1 MKKLFVVIFF
11 CSFSFFLFCASHEV
25 LKGETLYSISR
36 KHGIS
41 VAELCSANNMTEKD
55 TLKVG
60 QKLTIPGKTV
70 VKTAIYTV
78 AKGDTFYSIAR
89 RYEISVDE
97 LLKLN
102 NLTSEDTL
110 KIGQKL
116 KVPAKEVIATV
127 KTDTSVKN
135 NSSKMELTDPRNYSN
150 KKGDST
156 LLWPVNNPKV
166 VYVTGK
172 VSGVQLS
179 AEKNEAVKAVHSGT
193 VMFSGL
199 YRGFGKVVFVQSQ
212 TGHMYVYTGL
222 NDIYVNKSDY
232 VSSGEKLGTVGI
244 DALSGKP
251 QLTFMVFQNGRPI
264 DPAKAPRS

>member
-1 MKKLFVVIFF
+1 MKRLFFVT
-11 CSFSFFLFCASHEV
+11 LFCFFAFLLFSVSHEV
-25 LKGETLYSISR
+25 VKGETLYSISR

-41 VAELCSANNMTEKD
+41 VSELCSVNNMTEKD

-60 QKLTIPGKTV
+60 QKLTIPEKTI
-70 VKTAIYTV
+70 VKTTLYTV

-89 RYEISVDE
+89 RHEISVDE
-97 LLKLN
+97 LLKIN
-102 NLTSEDTL
+102 NLSTNNTL
-110 KIGQKL
+110 KIGQKI
-116 KVPAKEVIATV
+116 KVPVKEVIV
-127 KTDTSVKN
+127 SNKTDNSDKN
-135 NSSKMELTDPRNYSN
+135 NNSKMELTDPRNYSN
-150 KKGDST
+150 KKGDSS
-156 LLWPVNNPKV
+156 LLWPVKNPQV

-172 VSGVQLS
+172 ISGVQLS
-179 AEKNEAVKAVHSGT
+179 AEKNEIVKAVHSGT

-232 VSSGEKLGTVGI
+232 VSSGDKLGTVGI
-244 DALSGKP
+244 DVLSGKS